1 MELNGMDIR
10 WDTIPY
16 FFINI
21 IDKINRIMIRILI
34 TCLLLSLVVM
44 PACEASAT
52 TVSIAD
58 TNVEPG
64 GVITLPI
71 MICNITDYG
80 AGTINLEYD
89 PSVVHITDVTDGPNS
104 QIATHN
110 VNNTIG
116 LAWISA
122 SNSYGVSG
130 DIIFANVK
138 FKAVGVGSTPVKLD
152 VELLGNISYNE
163 IPATV
168 SNGVFTTSG
177 GATTLSPTVPD
188 GGTDA
193 TSMPVSALPT
203 TPTSTPTP
211 VETPSPEGVAGESAR
226 SAPTSGSVSTLE
238 NEEINYTAPTTK
250 PAPNSSVPGFEAVF
264 IIIGLMIAFMI
275 LRRCNNQ

>member
-1 MELNGMDIR
+1 MDIR

-44 PACEASAT
+44 HACEASAT
-52 TVSIAD
+52 TVSIANA
-58 TNVEPG
+58 TVEPD

-71 MICNITDYG
+71 MIDSITDYG

-89 PSVVHITDVTDGPNS
+89 PSVVHITDVTDGPES
-104 QIATHN
+104 KVSAHD
-110 VNNTIG
+110 VNNAIG
-116 LAWISA
+116 LARISA
-122 SNSYGVSG
+122 SSSYEVSG

-138 FKAVGVGSTPVKLD
+138 FRAIRGGSTPVNLD
-152 VELLGNISYNE
+152 VALLGDTSYKE
-163 IPATV
+163 TPATIR
-168 SNGVFTTSG
+168 NGLLTTSG
-177 GATTLSPTVPD
+177 GATTLSPTVPG

-193 TSMPVSALPT
+193 TSTSVSVPST

-211 VETPSPEGVAGESAR
+211 VETLSSEGVAGESAR
-226 SAPTSGSVSTLE
+226 LTPTPESVSTLE

-250 PAPNSSVPGFEAVF
+250 PTPNSSVPGFEAVF
-264 IIIGLMIAFMI
+264 IVVGLMIAFMI